1 MSNHSVIISGI
12 QQVGIGVKDA
22 EEAFAWYR
30 KNFSTDIPVF
40 KDAATAGLMQRYTG
54 GEPQERYA
62 ILAINIAGGGGFEI
76 WQYTKRIPQA
86 ANFEICLGDLGIFAA
101 KIKCR
106 DVASMHAFAK
116 KNNLNIV
123 GDLNENPAGMLHFFV
138 KDPYGN
144 LFELVQENSWYKN
157 REDLTGGIAGCIIGV
172 SNMEASMKFYKD
184 VLGYDVVVYD
194 VTDNFKDFESIA
206 GGKDKFRRVL
216 LKHSQERI
224 GGFSKL
230 FGPSQIELVQVEG
243 REPKKIFEKRFW
255 GDLGFI
261 HLCFDINGMKAL
273 EQKCADLNYP
283 FTVNSSDSFDM
294 GEAAGHFSYT
304 EDPDGTLIEFVE
316 THRVPIIKKLGF
328 YLNLRNRK
336 PWKSLPNWMISALA
350 LARVK
355 D

>member
-1 MSNHSVIISGI
+1 MSNNSVIISGI
-12 QQVGIGVKDA
+12 QQVGIGVKNA

-30 KNFSTDIPVF
+30 KNFSMDIPVF

-54 GEPQERYA
+54 GAPQERYA

-76 WQYTKRIPQA
+76 WQYTKRVPQA
-86 ANFEICLGDLGIFAA
+86 PDFTISLGDLGIFAA

-106 DVASMHAFAK
+106 DVKEMYTLAK
-116 KNNLNIV
+116 KNNLNII
-123 GDLNENPAGMLHFFV
+123 GELGKNPAGSEHFFV

-144 LFELVQENSWYKN
+144 LFELIQDHSWYKS
-157 REDLTGGIAGCIIGV
+157 RKDLTGGIAGCIIGV
-172 SNMEASMKFYKD
+172 SNIDSSVKFYKD
-184 VLGYDVVVYD
+184 VLGYDTIVYD
-194 VTDNFKDFESIA
+194 VKNTFSDFESIE
-206 GGKDKFRRVL
+206 GGKHVFRRVL
-216 LKHSQERI
+216 LKHSKERV

-243 REPKKIFEKRFW
+243 REPKKIFENRYW

-261 HLCFDINGMKAL
+261 HLCFDVNGMKSL
-273 EQKCADLNYP
+273 EDKCAQLNYP

-336 PWKSLPNWMISALA
+336 PEKSLPNWMISALA